1 MAAME
6 RSMPNEQL
14 FAAQLELL
22 MGNLAAVT
30 VLAHGAGVV
39 VAVMFLSAVVRP
51 EFLYAWAVFV
61 FAVIIVRSWHMRVC
75 LRKRLTEQALVEQTI
90 EHHYSSVSQ
99 FITVSQ
105 GLATADPAERLTS
118 HELVARVDEA
128 LYSAKRE
135 GRDTIRAA

>member
-1 MAAME
+1 
-6 RSMPNEQL
+6 
-14 FAAQLELL
+14 
-22 MGNLAAVT
+22 
-30 VLAHGAGVV
+30 
-39 VAVMFLSAVVRP
+39 
-51 EFLYAWAVFV
+51 
-61 FAVIIVRSWHMRVC
+61 MRVC